1 VKRET
6 DDTLL
11 AWLSN
16 QPDKLEKHLDRC
28 PEDIDRLERLTEL
41 APQQVMAMGHS
52 VAAPD
57 DIAERVISRM
67 RVDPRLK
74 EAGAA
79 FADLFSLG
87 FRTVR
92 VVFGGDDQEH
102 EPDPADTGDDDT
114 QRNDG

>member
-1 VKRET
+1 MKRET
-6 DDTLL
+6 DATLL
-11 AWLSN
+11 SWLSTS
-16 QPDKLEKHLDRC
+16 PEKLEKHLDRC

-41 APQQVMAMGHS
+41 APEQVTAMGQS

-87 FRTVR
+87 FRTVK
-92 VVFGGDDQEH
+92 VVFTSGDDEND
-102 EPDPADTGDDDT
+102 ENDDTG
-114 QRNDG
+114 RNDR

>member
-1 VKRET
+1 MKRET
-6 DDTLL
+6 DATLL
-11 AWLSN
+11 NWLSN
-16 QPDKLEKHLDRC
+16 QPDKLEKHLDRF

-41 APQQVMAMGHS
+41 APEQVSAMGQS

-87 FRTVR
+87 FRTVQL
-92 VVFGGDDQEH
+92 VFSSDEADADEADDN
-102 EPDPADTGDDDT
+102 DTG
-114 QRNDG
+114 RNDR